1 MLRLLVMAI
10 FFALITYWLHRRLV
24 RAPGVTGR
32 AALGADLALV
42 VLAVFAIA
50 AGSVGTTLDP
60 SWARPIGFLGWT
72 WLAVVLYLGLG
83 VLLIGLFA
91 LGARLVRRVRDR
103 SRPRTDEPA
112 DPSRRRAIRIA
123 TATLVVASVGAVT
136 YGVVEAARP
145 RVVDVRVPLRRLPAG
160 FEGTRVALVTDLHA
174 GPARGADF
182 VRRVVDL
189 VNAQQPDLVVLG
201 GDLVDGTVALAGE
214 DLEPLRDLRAPLGV
228 FGVSGNHEYYAD
240 DGISWLDHWETL
252 GVQTLR
258 NEHVVLTRGG
268 DTIAL
273 AGVHDYT
280 APEPHTADMSA
291 ALDGIEPGTVVVLAA
306 HQPKHV
312 LEARERGVDLQLS
325 GHTHG
330 GQMWPLRP
338 LVSLANPT
346 VTGLDRFG
354 DTLIYTSQ
362 GTGAWGP
369 PVRVGAPPEITIL
382 ELTAGAS

>member
-1 MLRLLVMAI
+1 MAI
-10 FFALITYWLHRRLV
+10 FFALLTYWLHRRLV
-24 RAPGVTGR
+24 RAPGLTGR
-32 AALGADLALV
+32 AAWAADAALVTLAL
-42 VLAVFAIA
+42 LAVA
-50 AGSVGTTLDP
+50 ASSVGTTLDP

-83 VLLIGLFA
+83 ILLIGLFA
-91 LGARLVRRVRDR
+91 LGARLVRWVRRR
-103 SRPRTDEPA
+103 SATHSDEPA
-112 DPSRRRAIRIA
+112 DPSKRRVLRVA
-123 TATLVVASVGAVT
+123 TATLVVAAVGAVA
-136 YGVVEAARP
+136 YGTVEAARP

-160 FEGTRVALVTDLHA
+160 FEGTRVALVTDLHV
-174 GPARGADF
+174 GPARGVDF

-189 VNAQQPDLVVLG
+189 VNEQQPDLVVLG
-201 GDLVDGTVALAGE
+201 GDLVDGTVALAGR

-240 DGISWLDHWETL
+240 DAMSWLDHWETF
-252 GVQTLR
+252 GVRTLR

-280 APEPHTADMSA
+280 APEPHTPDLA
-291 ALDGIEPGTVVVLAA
+291 AAVAGIDPETVVLLAA

-312 LEARERGVDLQLS
+312 LEARDHGVDLQLS

-338 LVSLANPT
+338 FVSLANPT

-354 DTLIYTSQ
+354 DTLVYTSQ

-369 PVRVGAPPEITIL
+369 PVRVGTPPEITIL
-382 ELTAGAS
+382 ELTADF